1 MYTKSLILATIGMI
15 AAQTEA
21 IHLTQDANDA
31 VDAILGSSS
40 TSSSSTT
47 TTSTTTTS
55 TQTDAASS
63 GADAGADAGA
73 ALENCE
79 CLDNNG

>member
-31 VDAILGSSS
+31 VDAILG
-40 TSSSSTT
+40 SSSTT